1 MVNKESRNSGTLTLI
16 THNFPIMHTITVEV
30 RGGLVVD
37 VTNIPPGTEVR
48 VIDYDNDRTGQTADI
63 WPQAAVPSCE

>member
-1 MVNKESRNSGTLTLI
+1 
-16 THNFPIMHTITVEV
+16 MHTITVEV

-37 VTNIPPGTEVR
+37 VTNLPPDTEVR

-63 WPQAAVPSCE
+63 YRAPHVTPHVTPQVTPQAT